1 MRQVRQEL
9 IDLDFIQERLNEIR
23 CKHTL
28 TSDREM
34 YDDILE
40 ITYEIAKMQGR
51 LEAKIEIK
59 ENKK

>member
-1 MRQVRQEL
+1 MREIRQEL
-9 IDLDFIQERLNEIR
+9 IDLDFIQERLNDIR

-40 ITYEIAKMQGR
+40 IIYEIAKMQGR
-51 LEAKIEIK
+51 LEAKIEIEK
-59 ENKK
+59 EG

>member
-1 MRQVRQEL
+1 MEQEL
-9 IDLDFIQERLNEIR
+9 KDLEFIHKRLSEIR

-34 YDDILE
+34 YDDILK

-51 LEAKIEIK
+51 LEAKIEIEK
-59 ENKK
+59 EG